1 MISNRHV
8 VAKLLR
14 KNFTD
19 AERALWKNLKA
30 KQMEEYKFRR
40 QEPIGSYIV
49 DFVCHAKRIVIEV
62 DGGQHSIERDG
73 ERDQWLREQG
83 YSVLRFWNNEVL
95 GNIEGVLEVVRDRLR
110 HPPPTPPIK
119 GGGKSKYTHQGRE
132 GIETSINKRAKEN
145 AAIKGARRKRTQSWD
160 GEIDR
165 DTYRIQ
171 VVGGRDLPQ
180 GGVGVK

>member
-30 KQMEEYKFRR
+30 KQLEEYKFRR

-62 DGGQHSIERDG
+62 DGGQHSMERERDG
-73 ERDQWLREQG
+73 ERDRWLRGQG

-95 GNIEGVLEVVRDRLR
+95 GNIEGVLEVVRDRLK
-110 HPPPTPPIK
+110 HPPLTPPIK
-119 GGGKSKYTHQGRE
+119 GGEKRETNQRE
-132 GIETSINKRAKEN
+132 GKRETNQKNGKRESPPLRE
-145 AAIKGARRKRTQSWD
+145 GRH
-160 GEIDR
+160 
-165 DTYRIQ
+165 
-171 VVGGRDLPQ
+171 RDLH
-180 GGVGVK
+180 